1 MSKSRVFFVIWSLI
15 VVMFLSVIAEDPRI
29 AAESH
34 LRRDA
39 TCDEKALGFDN
50 VAAIPPRP
58 SPPLPTYWINLPEST
73 DRRAEMVKYLKSE
86 SPKIGLGHHKR
97 IIAVKPE
104 TRAYNLTK
112 LEKPCKRNSPNDLAI
127 IMSHLSAMRTAVYE
141 KHGSSS
147 SSSSSSSG
155 GGRLNRQQ
163 YAVIL
168 EDDVEFTFDVDLRK
182 VVATAPEDWGILQLM
197 TSNIEAIEEL
207 QEKYFAS
214 DGRDLWTL
222 NHWTNT
228 TGNGKYVFCSIVLPF
243 FPSVAFCLHALT
255 RHDV

>member
-1 MSKSRVFFVIWSLI
+1 MMANSRIFFVIWSLV

-29 AAESH
+29 AAQSY
-34 LRRDA
+34 LQRDA

-50 VAAIPPRP
+50 AAAGLPRP

-73 DRRAEMVKYLKSE
+73 DRRADMVKYLKSE

-141 KHGSSS
+141 KHGSRQQQQTASTEEQATAS
-147 SSSSSSSG
+147 ASG
-155 GGRLNRQQ
+155 SGGRLNQQ

-182 VVATAPEDWGILQLM
+182 VVASAPKDWGILQLM

-228 TGNGKYVFCSIVLPF
+228 TGNGKYVICYAIALPF
-243 FPSVAFCLHALT
+243 FSFL
-255 RHDV
+255 